1 MAENGLGDGVRP
13 RIAPLAIG
21 DSGEEDEDLPSGR
34 RGQGNT
40 GGGQTPTLPPIAG
53 AS

>member
-13 RIAPLAIG
+13 KIAPLAMG
-21 DSGEEDEDLPSGR
+21 DSDEEEEDERERSRAGS
-34 RGQGNT
+34 
-40 GGGQTPTLPPIAG
+40 QTPTLPPIAG